1 MNFIA
6 IVQIP
11 VKGILLSAGRR
22 VIKAGVGGEIQPCH
36 LVEEIYLSEEKGQDD
51 QHGFCYEMNP

>member
-6 IVQIP
+6 IAQIP
-11 VKGILLSAGRR
+11 AKGMPLSAGRR
-22 VIKAGVGGEIQPCH
+22 VIKAGVRGEIQPCH
-36 LVEEIYLSEEKGQDD
+36 LVEEIYLSEKGQDD